1 MKSLIVAFLVTLS
14 PSVFAISEANY
25 EASYQEKIIPVLN
38 NYKYGTFTGQ
48 HTVKIHYATYTT
60 NEATT
65 RCLVVLPGRSE
76 QIQKYAEVVHDLD
89 TGKLA
94 GQFKYFLMDHRGQ
107 GSSDRML
114 TKNSSDYTKGY
125 VDEFENYTLD
135 LKTFL
140 DTVVAKTNC
149 SEKLLLAHSLGA
161 GISID
166 FLQRFPEYFDRAALT
181 SPMLKIQTAPY
192 KYAVARSIVLA
203 SMAAGLGSKFAIGQ
217 KAFNPTR
224 NFEANTFTSSPA
236 RYEMA
241 MSTFEHF
248 PKTQLGGVTNRWL
261 NETMKRTKHMRG
273 LYGEIRIPLRVYH
286 AGIESYSEPVEMVRL
301 CEEAPYCQRTFLPTS
316 KHEVL
321 MDRDVNRDVVIAGL
335 EEFFNPSKY

>member
-25 EASYQEKIIPVLN
+25 AAEYLDKIIPVLN
-38 NYKYGTFTGQ
+38 NYQYGSFTGQ
-48 HTVKIHYATYTT
+48 HTVKINYATYTT
-60 NEATT
+60 NESAT

-76 QIQKYAEVVHDLD
+76 QIQKYAEVVHTID

-94 GQFKYFLMDHRGQ
+94 GQFKFFLMDHRGQ
-107 GSSDRML
+107 GSSARML

-125 VDEFENYTLD
+125 VDEFENYALD
-135 LKTFL
+135 LKTFM
-140 DTVVAKTNC
+140 DTVVAKANC

-166 FLQRFPEYFDRAALT
+166 FLIRFPQYFSRAALT
-181 SPMLKIQTAPY
+181 SPMLKIQTKPY
-192 KYAVARSIVLA
+192 KYGVARSIVLA
-203 SMAAGLGSKFAIGQ
+203 SMAAGLGTKFAIGQ

-241 MSTFEHF
+241 MSTFDRF
-248 PKTQLGGVTNRWL
+248 PESKLGGVTNRWL
-261 NETMKRTKHMRG
+261 NETMKRTKYLRG
-273 LYGEIRIPLRVYH
+273 LYNEISIPLQVYH
-286 AGIESYSEPVEMVRL
+286 AGNESYSEPSEMIRF
-301 CEEAPYCQRTFLPTS
+301 CDEAPDCARTFLPTS

-321 MDRDVNRDVVIAGL
+321 MDRDVNRDVVFAGL
-335 EEFFNPSKY
+335 EEFLK